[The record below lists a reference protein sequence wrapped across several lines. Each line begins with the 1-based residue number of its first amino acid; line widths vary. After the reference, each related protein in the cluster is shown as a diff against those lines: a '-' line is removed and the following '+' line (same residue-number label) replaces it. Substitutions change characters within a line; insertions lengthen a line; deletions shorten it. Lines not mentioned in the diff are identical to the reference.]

1 MIMLSVM
8 RQFKE
13 IAFSGI
19 SPLAPECIEK
29 EFLFDERLYLVVS
42 EQMLKNYFPDR
53 YPECV
58 EEFKRGANIRKFSQ
72 MPFCRSLP
80 NLHCMQ
86 ILDHLLEKEGVTSN
100 CVHTS
105 GHFDLHQQMAQE
117 NLAACFSL
125 SGMMSS
131 IMFMCLEDCNNRFW
145 NQPLFAPNNKIYDSY
160 EITYK
165 EYKDEYLPDS
175 AIECFKKPWL
185 W

>member
-1 MIMLSVM
+1 MLCDVSNAKMILEYGWLSYSTMFDRKIRVGES
-8 RQFKE
+8 FTTK
-13 IAFSGI
+13 ICYHKD
-19 SPLAPECIEK
+19 CI
-29 EFLFDERLYLVVS
+29 V
-42 EQMLKNYFPDR
+42 
-53 YPECV
+53 
-58 EEFKRGANIRKFSQ
+58 
-72 MPFCRSLP
+72 
-80 NLHCMQ
+80 
-86 ILDHLLEKEGVTSN
+86 
-100 CVHTS
+100 
-105 GHFDLHQQMAQE
+105 
-117 NLAACFSL
+117 